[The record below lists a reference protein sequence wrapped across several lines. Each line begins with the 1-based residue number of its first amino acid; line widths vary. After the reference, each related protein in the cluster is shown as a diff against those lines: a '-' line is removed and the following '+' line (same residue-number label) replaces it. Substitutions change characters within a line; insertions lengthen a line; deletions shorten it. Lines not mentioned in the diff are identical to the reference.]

1 MRKRYG
7 RGAPATSSASQVDMT
22 EGVEANLV
30 VLPMDA
36 GALSGARCQTVAWAT
51 RSRCCG
57 RSMARRSAVERC
69 ADAAR
74 VVTIREWAERTCAV
88 RLLG

>member
-57 RSMARRSAVERC
+57 RSMARMRGRGSCSHDKGVGGEDLR
-69 ADAAR
+69 
-74 VVTIREWAERTCAV
+74 
-88 RLLG
+88 G

>member
-7 RGAPATSSASQVDMT
+7 CGAPATSSASQVDMT

-36 GALSGARCQTVAWAT
+36 GAFSGARCQTVAWAT
-51 RSRCCG
+51 RAECRG
-57 RSMARRSAVERC
+57 RRMAR
-69 ADAAR
+69 
-74 VVTIREWAERTCAV
+74 AV
-88 RLLG
+88 R